1 MRPIGLAN
9 LRSSRANRWHTQFES
24 KSETGRCVCVYL
36 SAAGEHCYSLFPPRS
51 HWILQF
57 YAHFKCAPYHSP
69 SLWHQA
75 KHTHTHCKATALRER
90 KKIAREGPKEKNQ
103 IGEAC
108 TYEMCGFGEMN
119 GKILKLKDHLEC
131 VAQVFLTSFSFVQL
145 NFEIAM
151 ACSTIGIEMVQRFY
165 FFIIV
170 VVVCV
175 AVVFHFAIW
184 ELI

>member
-1 MRPIGLAN
+1 MCIYPQLESIAIHFFLPGHIGYYNFTLTLNA
-9 LRSSRANRWHTQFES
+9 RRTIHHHYGIKQSTRTH
-24 KSETGRCVCVYL
+24 
-36 SAAGEHCYSLFPPRS
+36 
-51 HWILQF
+51 I
-57 YAHFKCAPYHSP
+57 
-69 SLWHQA
+69 A
-75 KHTHTHCKATALRER
+75 KQQHYERE

-131 VAQVFLTSFSFVQL
+131 VGQVFLTSFSFVQL

-165 FFIIV
+165 FFINVVIV
-170 VVVCV
+170 VV
-175 AVVFHFAIW
+175 AVVFHFAI
-184 ELI
+184 